1 VDGGGLVDSDPSV
14 DAPEAY
20 LVDLPHPLKH
30 RSELGPAYRQAEA
43 LLQAAICQRFE
54 LPPEPPA
61 SLKPI
66 DRALLAS
73 EWQALCQVAWE
84 WPELEGA
91 EPLALEIEPWLPARA
106 AEEFRARFAA
116 LDRERRRRLR
126 H

>member
-1 VDGGGLVDSDPSV
+1 MKL
-14 DAPEAY
+14 
-20 LVDLPHPLKH
+20 
-30 RSELGPAYRQAEA
+30 
-43 LLQAAICQRFE
+43 
-54 LPPEPPA
+54 
-61 SLKPI
+61 I

-73 EWQALCQVAWE
+73 ERQAPAEVAGE

-126 H
+126 HQKESAATCQTPVHVLKGPHL